1 MCMEEDLSLGDKVE
15 FKSKDKITNKGNKD
29 LFDISEWISPQDINN
44 EEKILMSPLMH
55 ESFERILLKHKPTSQ
70 TAFLSLCTAS
80 RPYDKS
86 VKWKAY
92 VKNFDKKVDFIVVS
106 NGGMIPKQFWNSYPY
121 LTYDGG
127 DHYDVEM
134 YQYIMFYR
142 MVRFFRQHKY
152 KFVIANFRPNLINY
166 EPAHKSLKLLKE
178 LGFIEDYVVVPDEE
192 TYNKAKDLGWRPPHG
207 VGDMFPDLT
216 QTIFSN
222 ITEQVEKFGDKVEY
236 KPTGTDEWSQN
247 L

>member
-1 MCMEEDLSLGDKVE
+1 MIDDFDLGKAPE
-15 FKSKDKITNKGNKD
+15 YKSKSKIVSQGGTA
-29 LFDISEWISPQDINN
+29 LFKREEWIPASDINN

-55 ESFERILLKHKPTSQ
+55 ESFDRIVQNFKPSKD

-86 VKWKAY
+86 TKWKAFL
-92 VKNFDKKVDFIVVS
+92 KEFKDRVDYIVVS
-106 NGGMIPKQFWNSYPY
+106 NGGMIPKKYWGDFPY

-142 MVRFFRQHKY
+142 MITFFKKHRYKY
-152 KFVIANFRPNLINY
+152 VIANFRPNLINH

-178 LGFIEDYVVVPDEE
+178 LGFIEDYAVIPDEE
-192 TYNKAKDLGWRPPHG
+192 TYNKAKELGWRPPHG
-207 VGDMFPDLT
+207 CGDMFPDLT
-216 QTIFSN
+216 DTIMDKLK
-222 ITEQVEKFGDKVEY
+222 EQVDIFCADFTKKDPMDGF
-236 KPTGTDEWSQN
+236 N
-247 L
+247 